1 MIFYCLSICTYSNR
15 PVIHPITC
23 FLKRSDYIEQN
34 RTTASYSKEEN
45 WLILTPIEQSIRSK
59 VESVGV
65 PLKNWD
71 ISINFG
77 VKTGYNKAFIISK
90 EKREEILDSCL
101 TIEEKEKTA
110 ELIRPILRGK
120 DIKRFGYNFAN
131 IYLINSYN
139 KYTDKEGVDHP
150 SINIES
156 YPAIKRHLDQYWDK
170 IYKRQDQG
178 DTPYNL
184 RRCAYM
190 DDFNKPKMIW
200 KRIGS
205 KLRFCLDTQGFYCL
219 DSTCIA
225 TGSCISFL
233 VALLNTTMGNYLLK
247 DSPKT
252 GTGDLIVSVQ
262 ALLPIKVP
270 RLSQKDQKEYE
281 SLLAS
286 IIECINNDQDYKS
299 YERKLESLAFQ
310 MYGLTD
316 TEKEYVIQTVNE
328 LYR

>member
-1 MIFYCLSICTYSNR
+1 M
-15 PVIHPITC
+15 
-23 FLKRSDYIEQN
+23 SDYIEQN

-190 DDFNKPKMIW
+190 DDFNKPKIMFSEIVQSPRFYFDEDKHFIPDVTAVIIYGKNTSSLKYLTDW
-200 KRIGS
+200 LNSSIVGKIF
-205 KLRFCLDTQGFYCL
+205 KLFYSGGGLGDTGYRYKKK
-219 DSTCIA
+219 
-225 TGSCISFL
+225 FL
-233 VALLNTTMGNYLLK
+233 ENLPIPPYSETKIENIDVIKDYKFTKKEVEWLLNH
-247 DSPKT
+247 
-252 GTGDLIVSVQ
+252 
-262 ALLPIKVP
+262 
-270 RLSQKDQKEYE
+270 
-281 SLLAS
+281 
-286 IIECINNDQDYKS
+286 
-299 YERKLESLAFQ
+299 
-310 MYGLTD
+310 
-316 TEKEYVIQTVNE
+316 
-328 LYR
+328 